1 MNPRNKSFQVPWNQR
16 VMAGTSL
23 TIVGIALVTFAAG
36 CAATAGQHIP
46 PPSASPTT
54 PDQSFSISGTIS
66 PTLGGSGAIVQLSG
80 AVSATTTASSS
91 GAYTFTGLAN
101 GTYTVTPSHAG
112 FTFAPGSANATIAG
126 GNLTA
131 INFTGTA
138 QTFSI
143 SGTISATGGSGATVA
158 LSGAAAM
165 STTANGAGGYS
176 FSGLGN
182 GTYTVTPS
190 HQGYTFSPNTQLAT
204 VNGSDVSG
212 INFTATAQTTPTYT
226 ISGTITP
233 ASSGSGATVI
243 LDGAAGAT
251 TTANGSGMYSFSGL
265 SNGTYTVSPNRS
277 GFVFTPTQKSV
288 TLNGSNVAGV
298 NFAESSNPTHSV
310 DLSWT
315 ATPSTVAGYNV
326 YRSTVSGSQYVKIN
340 GGLLGATSFSDATV
354 ANGTT
359 YYYVTTAVD
368 STNNESAY
376 SNEAIASVP

>member
-1 MNPRNKSFQVPWNQR
+1 M
-16 VMAGTSL
+16 
-23 TIVGIALVTFAAG
+23 
-36 CAATAGQHIP
+36 
-46 PPSASPTT
+46 
-54 PDQSFSISGTIS
+54 
-66 PTLGGSGAIVQLSG
+66 QLSG
-80 AVSATTTASSS
+80 AASATTTASIS
-91 GAYTFTGLAN
+91 GAYTFAGLAN
-101 GTYTVTPSHAG
+101 GTYTVTPSRAG

-126 GNLTA
+126 ANLSG

-158 LSGAAAM
+158 LSGAVAM
-165 STTANGAGGYS
+165 STTASGSGGYS
-176 FSGLGN
+176 FTGLGN

-190 HQGYTFSPNTQLAT
+190 HQGYTFSPSTQLAT
-204 VNGSDVSG
+204 VNGNDVSG
-212 INFTATAQTTPTYT
+212 INFTASAQTTPTYT

-277 GFVFTPTQKSV
+277 GFVFSPTQKSV

-326 YRSTVSGSQYVKIN
+326 YRSTVSGSQYLKIN
-340 GGLLGATSFSDATV
+340 SGLLGTTSFSDATV